1 MNNFLIFRILFE
13 IVSHISHVCFMT
25 HETHN
30 VYENFDLENK
40 KLNRNVHNEF
50 ERNLLWKT

>member
-50 ERNLLWKT
+50 KRNLLWKP